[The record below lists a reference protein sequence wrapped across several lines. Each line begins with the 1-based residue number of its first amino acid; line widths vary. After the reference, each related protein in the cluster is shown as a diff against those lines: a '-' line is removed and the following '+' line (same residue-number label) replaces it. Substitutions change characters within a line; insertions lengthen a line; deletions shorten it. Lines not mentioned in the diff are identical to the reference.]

1 MIGEFDMSRAIH
13 FFAPT
18 SAFTASSEKA
28 ASALD
33 PVVLFSGICFLA
45 LVIAM
50 LTGQQGVWY

>member
-1 MIGEFDMSRAIH
+1 MIGESDMSRAIH
-13 FFAPT
+13 FFTPT

-28 ASALD
+28 ASTLD
-33 PVVLFSGICFLA
+33 PVVLFCGICFLA

>member
-1 MIGEFDMSRAIH
+1 MSRAIH
-13 FFAPT
+13 FFVPT

-28 ASALD
+28 ASTLD

-50 LTGQQGVWY
+50 LTGEQGVWL